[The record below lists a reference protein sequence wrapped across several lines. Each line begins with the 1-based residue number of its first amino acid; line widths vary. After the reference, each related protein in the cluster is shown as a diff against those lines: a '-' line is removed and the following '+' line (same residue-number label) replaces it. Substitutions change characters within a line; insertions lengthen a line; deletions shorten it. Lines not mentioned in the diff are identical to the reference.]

1 MFGIIVFAAWFNIK
15 VGVKA
20 VSKIIK
26 KEYNRLAKTQLE
38 KLLIPI
44 EKYITGNE
52 KIQIKN
58 ILESFMCLTYL

>member
-1 MFGIIVFAAWFNIK
+1 MFGIIVFAAWFNVK

-20 VSKIIK
+20 VSTIIK

-38 KLLIPI
+38 GLLMPI
-44 EKYITGNE
+44 EKYIIGNE

>member
-1 MFGIIVFAAWFNIK
+1 MFGIIVFAAWFNVK
-15 VGVKA
+15 VEVKA

-38 KLLIPI
+38 GLLIPI

-58 ILESFMCLTYL
+58 ILDSFMCLTYL